1 MVLKTFGVL
10 FKTTCLGI
18 FDEVIIIKA
27 NEPALNDRTS
37 L

>member
-1 MVLKTFGVL
+1 MVKNLCGSI
-10 FKTTCLGI
+10 KTTCLGI